1 MTNPNLDIFDL
12 KRLQLHQSKQEL
24 ERDLKEH
31 HQSNIPIVI
40 SGDAHVNNFGF
51 YASPERQLLFG
62 LNDFDESRIGN
73 WESDLKRL
81 LVSAELVGE
90 EKGFNRDALKELL
103 KLTTKTYR
111 HAIKRANRM
120 TLSEI
125 FYSSFE
131 INDMVN
137 TINALGD
144 GNAEM
149 NYRLEKIMKKSQ
161 HSNSEEIVQKMGT
174 TNELGQLVFKYN
186 PPRAKHLG
194 PLLYQQVVA
203 GYNFYRQNAREDVR
217 VLLANF
223 HISDIIRYSVGVGSF
238 GTRCYLIML
247 TGLDG
252 SHIVLQVKEALPLR
266 YNLLSL
272 QVQEA
277 IHNGIQAGRRIVTAQ
292 RILQSSSD
300 SFLASTRFGS
310 RSYYVR

>member
-1 MTNPNLDIFDL
+1 
-12 KRLQLHQSKQEL
+12 
-24 ERDLKEH
+24 
-31 HQSNIPIVI
+31 
-40 SGDAHVNNFGF
+40 
-51 YASPERQLLFG
+51 
-62 LNDFDESRIGN
+62 
-73 WESDLKRL
+73 
-81 LVSAELVGE
+81 
-90 EKGFNRDALKELL
+90 
-103 KLTTKTYR
+103 
-111 HAIKRANRM
+111 M

-149 NYRLEKIMKKSQ
+149 NYLLEKIMKKSQ

-252 SHIVLQVKEALPLR
+252 SHIVLQLKEALPLR

-277 IHNGIQAGRRIVTAQ
+277 IHNGIRAGRRIVTAQ